1 MRLRTCVTDSST
13 GTLDLSSPEEE
24 GTLAIKHVMSS
35 GVAVAAPDDS
45 IQAAAQ
51 KMADGDVGFIPV
63 CDGEKL
69 VGVLTDRDLAVRAVA
84 AGKGVD
90 TAVRDVMTEDVVYCF
105 EDEEVERVARLMKER
120 EIRRVL
126 VVNRSKRLVG
136 VVSLGDL
143 AEQQP
148 GESADVLEAVS
159 EAPPTK

>member
-1 MRLRTCVTDSST
+1 M
-13 GTLDLSSPEEE
+13 
-24 GTLAIKHVMSS
+24 AIKHVMSS
-35 GVAVAAPDDS
+35 GVAVVAPDDS

-84 AGKGVD
+84 AGKGAD
-90 TAVRDVMTEDVVYCF
+90 TAVRDVMTEEVIYCF
-105 EDEEVERVARLMKER
+105 EDEDVERVARLMKER

-126 VVNRSKRLVG
+126 VVDRSKRLAG

-159 EAPPTK
+159 EAPPTR